1 MKRYIEISKSK
12 EMLGR
17 GEIAFIFSAIHCVKR
32 VHIRSFSGPLF
43 PAFGLN
49 TERYEV
55 SLCIQ
60 SESGKIRTRKTPN
73 MDTSHAIII

>member
-12 EMLGR
+12 EILGR

-60 SESGKIRTRKTPN
+60 SESGKTRTRETPN
-73 MDTSHAIII
+73 MDTSHAVII

>member
-12 EMLGR
+12 EILGR

-60 SESGKIRTRKTPN
+60 SESGKTRTRKTPN
-73 MDTSHAIII
+73 MDTSHAVII